1 MALTAELPEEN
12 LLDGTVIFDRT
23 ELNRD
28 VIFPVTAKAFDRQ
41 GVEVVKDILW
51 SSSDTS
57 IAKVDFYS
65 FTEFNNLAVG
75 VTLAGA
81 IRENGFPSIIGIVS
95 QA

>member
-1 MALTAELPEEN
+1 MNFQSPNHITKQQ
-12 LLDGTVIFDRT
+12 
-23 ELNRD
+23 
-28 VIFPVTAKAFDRQ
+28 AKSRKQ
-41 GVEVVKDILW
+41 Q
-51 SSSDTS
+51 
-57 IAKVDFYS
+57 VDFYS